1 MFPYDRGKIPHS
13 FERNESSLKHI
24 LNSSTRPISVR
35 KVRKLPGVF
44 KQVVDMFNRL
54 VTLDAVP
61 PVHSNTNPS
70 RNLML

>member
-1 MFPYDRGKIPHS
+1 
-13 FERNESSLKHI
+13 
-24 LNSSTRPISVR
+24 
-35 KVRKLPGVF
+35 
-44 KQVVDMFNRL
+44 VDMFNRL